1 MAAAALVPSAEQA
14 RKNPFPEGKL
24 AVDHDAPPLVEYET
38 GLTPAF
44 AATGAYKVMPLEE
57 AANCH
62 QGAEDAPV
70 ATNVCAAPSLQ
81 INAATAKRTTVTDW
95 YIERAETVGFF

>member
-1 MAAAALVPSAEQA
+1 MAAAAFVPSAEHV
-14 RKNPFPEGKL
+14 RKNVFPDGKL

-44 AATGAYKVMPLEE
+44 AATDAYAVMPLEDV
-57 AANCH
+57 ANRH
-62 QGAEDAPV
+62 QGAVEALV

-81 INAATAKRTTVTDW
+81 INAATAKRTTVSDW
-95 YIERAETVGFF
+95 YIERAETVGLF